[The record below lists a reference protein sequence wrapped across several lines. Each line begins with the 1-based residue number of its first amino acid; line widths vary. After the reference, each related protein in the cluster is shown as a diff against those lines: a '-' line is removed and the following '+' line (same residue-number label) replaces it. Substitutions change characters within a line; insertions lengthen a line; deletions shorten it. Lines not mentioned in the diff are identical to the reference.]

1 MAKYI
6 LSIDQGTSS
15 CRAVLVDGQGQ
26 IKAIAQKEFTQIF
39 PSADW
44 VEHDPI
50 EIWTTQMEMVDKL
63 MKEHISASDE
73 VLGIGITNQRETT
86 VVWNKHT
93 GNPIYNAIVW
103 QDKRTAD
110 YCKELISEGFNE
122 YIYSHTGLPT
132 DPYFSG
138 TKLRWILNQTTENH
152 GDLLFGTID
161 TWLIW
166 KMTEGQSHVT
176 DYTNAS
182 RTLLFNV
189 KSLEWD
195 ETILQK
201 MGIDRSLLPHVQESA
216 SHFGM
221 FKYAD
226 REIPI
231 CGVAGDQ
238 QAALFGQACF
248 TQGQAKNTY
257 GTGCFMLMNVGDTF
271 IASKNNLLTT
281 LCCDRYGKVAYALEG
296 SIFIAGAA
304 IQWLRDGLKIIKD
317 SAETEALAIGIK
329 DEHQVVVV
337 PAFAG
342 LGAPYW
348 NMDSRGAIFG
358 LTRATG
364 VDHLAKATLE
374 SLAYRTKDV
383 MSTMEKDSGIKLDV
397 LKVDGGASQNN
408 YLMQFQSDIL
418 QREVERPVNVESTA
432 MGAAYLAGITLGL
445 WDSRLIEDNR
455 SVDQL
460 FSPVKKPEETDALYK
475 QWQKAVSR
483 TLDWV
488 DNNSLELNKNEEE

>member
-182 RTLLFNV
+182 RTLLFNICLLYT
-189 KSLEWD
+189 SPSPR
-195 ETILQK
+195 
-201 MGIDRSLLPHVQESA
+201 DR
-216 SHFGM
+216 G
-221 FKYAD
+221 
-226 REIPI
+226 
-231 CGVAGDQ
+231 
-238 QAALFGQACF
+238 
-248 TQGQAKNTY
+248 
-257 GTGCFMLMNVGDTF
+257 
-271 IASKNNLLTT
+271 
-281 LCCDRYGKVAYALEG
+281 
-296 SIFIAGAA
+296 
-304 IQWLRDGLKIIKD
+304 
-317 SAETEALAIGIK
+317 
-329 DEHQVVVV
+329 
-337 PAFAG
+337 
-342 LGAPYW
+342 
-348 NMDSRGAIFG
+348 
-358 LTRATG
+358 
-364 VDHLAKATLE
+364 
-374 SLAYRTKDV
+374 
-383 MSTMEKDSGIKLDV
+383 
-397 LKVDGGASQNN
+397 
-408 YLMQFQSDIL
+408 
-418 QREVERPVNVESTA
+418 
-432 MGAAYLAGITLGL
+432 
-445 WDSRLIEDNR
+445 
-455 SVDQL
+455 
-460 FSPVKKPEETDALYK
+460 
-475 QWQKAVSR
+475 
-483 TLDWV
+483 
-488 DNNSLELNKNEEE
+488 